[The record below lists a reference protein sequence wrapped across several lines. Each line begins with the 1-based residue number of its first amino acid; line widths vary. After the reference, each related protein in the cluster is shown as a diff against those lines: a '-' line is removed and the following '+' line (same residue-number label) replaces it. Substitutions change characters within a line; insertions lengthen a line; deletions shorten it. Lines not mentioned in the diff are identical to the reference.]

1 MQLVHQASQY
11 PPHGHHRAGQRHG
24 SRHHARVPDLVGPDI
39 GSFKGLVWLILGVD
53 TWDIVEA
60 GDWQKIQEEHD
71 EQFRFTAALYHE
83 MDACVGAPFLEDML
97 DSWRYEIFFRLQ
109 DGAHIYVIGHEGML
123 TGIDCALEG
132 VADMNGINYKEFM
145 SELKVNGRWHN
156 ELDLGEAKRRR
167 IHADDGGE

>member
-1 MQLVHQASQY
+1 M
-11 PPHGHHRAGQRHG
+11 RAFLT
-24 SRHHARVPDLVGPDI
+24 SWGPDI

-83 MDACVGAPFLEDML
+83 MDACVGAPFLENML

-132 VADMNGINYKEFM
+132 
-145 SELKVNGRWHN
+145 WPT
-156 ELDLGEAKRRR
+156 
-167 IHADDGGE
+167 